1 MGWAL
6 ATQSEAGKPLHS
18 GISIPFDALPF
29 NKEKYPVL
37 SSIAPYYDTLLNPDQ
52 LALFITEWDMAL
64 HDPQYRARLE
74 EWNVVRDLA
83 VRCQAEQVYL
93 RFIGD

>member
-1 MGWAL
+1 M
-6 ATQSEAGKPLHS
+6 
-18 GISIPFDALPF
+18 PF

-52 LALFITEWDMAL
+52 LAAFIAEWDMAL
-64 HDPQYRARLE
+64 QDPEYQTRLQ
-74 EWNVVRDLA
+74 EWNAVRDLA
-83 VRCQAEQVYL
+83 VRCRVEQLYL